1 MTDSFDSRVLDA
13 SAYYSHIFPRS
24 GLYAYGSS
32 LSEVLQH
39 AVFVVDPPDSS
50 GLNDTPSPPL
60 MVETTTDEQGRP
72 VVSPRVQN
80 PSVIL
85 AGNAVL
91 WTHVPGPGSAP
102 AYDLIEVGEDAE
114 HPNSRVLV
122 SGDYYGRMLST
133 PGVWNIR
140 ALRKQPD
147 GNFVEAQTFMVEVSH
162 QHPDPPEPKVV
173 ALPGEG
179 SDSIQLPPYSPLTF
193 EVLEGE
199 WYLTGERGPIESP
212 TP

>member
-1 MTDSFDSRVLDA
+1 MKRLL
-13 SAYYSHIFPRS
+13 SAAVIAIIAA
-24 GLYAYGSS
+24 GCSS
-32 LSEVLQH
+32 EIDNKPAAEVEVTLELTS
-39 AVFVVDPPDSS
+39 AD
-50 GLNDTPSPPL
+50 GALT
-60 MVETTTDEQGRP
+60 EKKTETTDEQGRP